1 MSDVPQIFDMKL
13 RRRRRARAT
22 KNYQAS
28 AFLSEAVAAEL
39 IERLQA
45 VNRVF
50 PTAIWH
56 GAPAAAGSWITTDSV
71 PAFAGP
77 AFAGRAG
84 VVFSEEQLPFA
95 PASLDLYAS
104 LLTLH
109 AVNDLPGAITQI
121 KRCLRPDGL
130 FLAALFGGQTLHELK
145 SSLAQAEIKID
156 GGLSPRVFPFAD
168 IRDAGALLQRA
179 GFALPVA
186 DTDKITVHYD
196 HPLKLLADL
205 QGMGETNIMYQRRK
219 LFLKRRVLM
228 RAMEIY
234 IKEFTGSDGRVRAT
248 FEIIYLAGWAPHESQ
263 QKPLKPGSG
272 KTPLADAL
280 KSPPSSASGGR
291 KTVT

>member
-1 MSDVPQIFDMKL
+1 MNDVPQIFDQIL
-13 RRRRRARAT
+13 RRSRRARAA
-22 KNYQAS
+22 KSCQAS
-28 AFLSEAVAAEL
+28 AFLSEAVSGEL

-45 VNRVF
+45 VNRKF
-50 PTAIWH
+50 STAVWH
-56 GAPAAAGSWITTDSV
+56 GAPTTAASWITSDSV

-95 PASLDLYAS
+95 TASLDLYAS

-145 SSLAQAEIKID
+145 ASLARAEIEID

-168 IRDAGALLQRA
+168 IRDAGGLLQRA

-186 DTDKITVHYD
+186 DTDRITVHYD

-205 QGMGETNIMYQRRK
+205 QGMGETNILHQRRK

-234 IKEFTGSDGRVRAT
+234 INEFTGSDGRVRAT
-248 FEIIYLAGWAPHESQ
+248 FEVIYLTGWAPHESQ
-263 QKPLKPGSG
+263 QQPLKPGSG
-272 KTPLADAL
+272 KVPLADAL
-280 KSPPSSASGGR
+280 KSPPSSASGTR

>member
-28 AFLSEAVAAEL
+28 AFLSEAVAAET

-45 VNRVF
+45 VNRKF
-50 PTAIWH
+50 STAIWH

-71 PAFAGP
+71 PAFAGK
-77 AFAGRAG
+77 AG
-84 VVFSEEQLPFA
+84 VLFSEEQLPFA

-121 KRCLRPDGL
+121 RRCLRPDGL

-145 SSLAQAEIKID
+145 ASLAQAEIEID

-168 IRDAGALLQRA
+168 IRDAGGLLQRA
-179 GFALPVA
+179 GLALPVA

-205 QGMGETNIMYQRRK
+205 QGMGETNIMHQRRK

-234 IKEFTGSDGRVRAT
+234 INEFTGSDGRVRAT
-248 FEIIYLAGWAPHESQ
+248 FEVIYLTGWAPHKSQ
-263 QKPLKPGSG
+263 QQPLKPGSG
-272 KTPLADAL
+272 KFPLADAL
-280 KSPPSSASGGR
+280 KR
-291 KTVT
+291 T

>member
-1 MSDVPQIFDMKL
+1 M
-13 RRRRRARAT
+13 
-22 KNYQAS
+22 
-28 AFLSEAVAAEL
+28 
-39 IERLQA
+39 
-45 VNRVF
+45 
-50 PTAIWH
+50 
-56 GAPAAAGSWITTDSV
+56 AP
-71 PAFAGP
+71 
-77 AFAGRAG
+77 
-84 VVFSEEQLPFA
+84 

-109 AVNDLPGAITQI
+109 AINDLPGAITQI

-130 FLAALFGGQTLHELK
+130 FLAALFGGQTLQELK
-145 SSLAQAEIKID
+145 ASLAQAEIEID

-168 IRDAGALLQRA
+168 IRDAGGLLQRA

-205 QGMGETNIMYQRRK
+205 QAMGETNILRQRRK

-234 IKEFTGSDGRVRAT
+234 ARDFTGDDGRVRAT
-248 FEIIYLAGWAPHESQ
+248 FEIIYLTGWAPHESQ
-263 QKPLKPGSG
+263 QQPLKPGSG

-280 KSPPSSASGGR
+280 KSPPSSAAASAAQPLPPQAGAE
-291 KTVT
+291 KQ

>member
-1 MSDVPQIFDMKL
+1 MSDVPQIFDLRL
-13 RRRRRARAT
+13 RRSRRARAAT
-22 KNYQAS
+22 SYQAS
-28 AFLSEAVAAEL
+28 AFLSETVAGEL

-45 VNRVF
+45 VNRIF
-50 PTAIWH
+50 STAVWH
-56 GAPAAAGSWITTDSV
+56 GAPTSAASWITSDSV
-71 PAFAGP
+71 PAFAGE
-77 AFAGRAG
+77 AG

-95 PASLDLYAS
+95 AASLDLYAS

-145 SSLAQAEIKID
+145 SSLAQAEIEID

-179 GFALPVA
+179 GLALPVA

-205 QGMGETNIMYQRRK
+205 QGMGETNILRQRRK

-234 IKEFTGSDGRVRAT
+234 INEFTGSDGRVRAT
-248 FEIIYLAGWAPHESQ
+248 FEVIYLTGWAPHESQ
-263 QKPLKPGSG
+263 QQPLKPGSG
-272 KTPLADAL
+272 KVPLAEAL